1 MKIENQPQKIVFVST
16 FPPTHCGIA
25 TFTEDTVN
33 TISNIYGKSISCEI
47 AEITFKGSPSPHA
60 AYHMPS
66 KDLTAYERVAEEIN
80 EDDEVK
86 LVHIQHEF
94 GLFGG
99 NYGDYLFHFLN
110 TIDKPIAYT
119 FHTVLPNP
127 NSDLKSVVKLLC
139 SYSEVIFVMT
149 MKSKEILV
157 DDYGIAENHISVVP
171 HGTHLVD
178 YEPAK
183 LVKKKF
189 GLEGKLVLSTFGLL
203 SEGKSIE
210 TGIKAMVKIVQQ
222 FPNVCYLIL
231 GKTHPNTIVDG
242 EDYYR
247 NQLESL
253 VKSEGLEDNVQ
264 FVNAYL
270 KTEELLNYLKA
281 TDVYLF
287 TSKDANQAVSGTF
300 SYAMSCSCPIVAS
313 KIPHT
318 IEYLTSEMGIL
329 ADIQNAEQFA
339 DATVKL
345 LSDKTLRKQMGL
357 NVYAKMTQTSWE
369 NTALKQVHKYQSVV
383 KDFLQSKI
391 SYPKLNLFHL
401 KKMTS
406 NIGMVQF
413 CKISEPDLTSGYTLD
428 DNARAMIVMCN
439 HFELTGNEN
448 SLSYIALYLRF
459 IQRCQLEDGRF
470 TNYIDQH
477 NQVEPRNEFEN
488 LEDSN
493 GRGLW
498 ALGTLL
504 SLKELLPQTFFNQ
517 ALHCFNSG
525 INVFANNHSP
535 RALAFA
541 IKGLY
546 KANAAIPQ
554 PEYKDLITIF
564 ADKIASHYQHN
575 SSEQWHW
582 FEHQLTYANSVL
594 PEAMLISALVT
605 ENKVHQ
611 EIALKSME
619 FLSAKM
625 FVDGQFKIISNK
637 GWHQKDSIPYQF
649 GEQPIEA
656 CYMMQALDLFYHSF
670 EDDKYKTQLKIAFD
684 WYLGKNHLNHIIHNP
699 VTGGCYDG
707 LEKGN
712 VNLNQGAES
721 TVCYLMS
728 RLLIEKY
735 TSKGRIIR
743 LPQKVEQAE
752 FAIIRRVK

>member
-1 MKIENQPQKIVFVST
+1 
-16 FPPTHCGIA
+16 
-25 TFTEDTVN
+25 
-33 TISNIYGKSISCEI
+33 
-47 AEITFKGSPSPHA
+47 
-60 AYHMPS
+60 
-66 KDLTAYERVAEEIN
+66 
-80 EDDEVK
+80 
-86 LVHIQHEF
+86 
-94 GLFGG
+94 
-99 NYGDYLFHFLN
+99 
-110 TIDKPIAYT
+110 
-119 FHTVLPNP
+119 
-127 NSDLKSVVKLLC
+127 
-139 SYSEVIFVMT
+139 
-149 MKSKEILV
+149 
-157 DDYGIAENHISVVP
+157 
-171 HGTHLVD
+171 
-178 YEPAK
+178 
-183 LVKKKF
+183 
-189 GLEGKLVLSTFGLL
+189 L

-270 KTEELLNYLKA
+270 KTETLLNYLKA

-401 KKMTS
+401 KKTTT

-413 CKISEPDLTSGYTLD
+413 CKISDPDLTSGYTLD

-477 NQVEPRNEFEN
+477 NHLEPRNEFEN

-504 SLKELLPQTFFNQ
+504 SLKELLPQTIFNQ

-554 PEYKDLITIF
+554 SEFKDLITIF
-564 ADKIASHYQHN
+564 ADKIAAH
-575 SSEQWHW
+575 
-582 FEHQLTYANSVL
+582 
-594 PEAMLISALVT
+594 
-605 ENKVHQ
+605 
-611 EIALKSME
+611 
-619 FLSAKM
+619 
-625 FVDGQFKIISNK
+625 
-637 GWHQKDSIPYQF
+637 
-649 GEQPIEA
+649 
-656 CYMMQALDLFYHSF
+656 
-670 EDDKYKTQLKIAFD
+670 
-684 WYLGKNHLNHIIHNP
+684 
-699 VTGGCYDG
+699 
-707 LEKGN
+707 
-712 VNLNQGAES
+712 
-721 TVCYLMS
+721 
-728 RLLIEKY
+728 
-735 TSKGRIIR
+735 
-743 LPQKVEQAE
+743 
-752 FAIIRRVK
+752 

>member
-1 MKIENQPQKIVFVST
+1 MKNVNQLQKIVFVST
-16 FPPTHCGIA
+16 FPPSQCGIA
-25 TFTEDTVN
+25 TFTEDMVN
-33 TISNIYGKSISCEI
+33 AISNIYGKSISCEI
-47 AEITFKGSPSPHA
+47 AEITFKGRPSPYST
-60 AYHMPS
+60 YHLPS
-66 KDLTAYERVAEEIN
+66 KDLTAYDRVADEIN
-80 EDDEVK
+80 GDENVK
-86 LVHIQHEF
+86 LFHIQHEF

-110 TIDKPIAYT
+110 INKKPIAYT

-139 SYSEVIFVMT
+139 SYSEAIFVMT
-149 MKSKEILV
+149 LKSKEILI
-157 DDYGIAENHISVVP
+157 DDYGIIENHIAVVP

-178 YEPAK
+178 FEPAK
-183 LVKKKF
+183 LAKKNF

-210 TGIKAMVKIVQQ
+210 TGIKAMAKVVKQ
-222 FPNVCYLIL
+222 FPNALYLIL
-231 GKTHPNTIVDG
+231 GRTHPKTIIDG
-242 EDYYR
+242 SDTYR
-247 NQLESL
+247 NRLEAL
-253 VKSEGLEDNVQ
+253 VKSESLENNVR
-264 FVNAYL
+264 FVNEYL
-270 KTEELLNYLKA
+270 KTEDLLNYLKA

-339 DATVKL
+339 DATIKL
-345 LSDKTLRKQMGL
+345 LSNKTLRKQMGL
-357 NVYAKMTQTSWE
+357 NAYAKMTQTSWE
-369 NTALKQVHKYQSVV
+369 NTALKQMYKYQSVV
-383 KDFLQSKI
+383 KDLLQSKI
-391 SYPKLNLFHL
+391 SYPKLKLSHL
-401 KKMTS
+401 KKITT
-406 NIGMVQF
+406 NIGIVQF
-413 CKISEPDLTSGYTLD
+413 CKISEPDFTSGYTLD
-428 DNARAMIVMCN
+428 DNARAMIVMCD

-448 SLSYIALYLRF
+448 SLSYIALYLKF
-459 IQRCQLEDGRF
+459 IERCQWGDGRF

-477 NQVEPRNEFEN
+477 NQVEPRNESEN

-493 GRGLW
+493 GCALW

-504 SLKELLPQTFFNQ
+504 ALKELLPPTIFNQ

-525 INVFANNHSP
+525 INVFVNNHSP

-546 KANAAIPQ
+546 KVNTAIPQ
-554 PEYKDLITIF
+554 PEYKYLITIF
-564 ADKIASHYQHN
+564 ADKIVSHYQHN
-575 SSEQWHW
+575 SSETWHW
-582 FEHQLTYANSVL
+582 FEHQLTYANSIL
-594 PEAMLISALVT
+594 PEAMLISALVM

-619 FLSAKM
+619 FLSSKM
-625 FVDGQFKIISNK
+625 FVGGQFKIISNK

-743 LPQKVEQAE
+743 LTKTEEQAE